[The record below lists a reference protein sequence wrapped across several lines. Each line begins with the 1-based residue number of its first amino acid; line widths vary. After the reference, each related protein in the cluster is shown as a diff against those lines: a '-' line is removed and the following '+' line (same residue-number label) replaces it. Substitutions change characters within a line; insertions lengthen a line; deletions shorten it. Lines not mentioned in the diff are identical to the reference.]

1 LVTPRADDGFGDCA
15 PVDGARRRDFS
26 GFVLSA
32 LRAPG
37 IASAACVRG
46 KAARERSN
54 MAIEKVSVASING
67 GKFLKAINRA
77 LNEAVVN
84 CLDMDLPA
92 APTREVIAVLEFSGT
107 RYRPLMTPKVDKRLA
122 ESALEQQFV
131 AIHPETKIGGI
142 ENVEQDALYEPT
154 DQHFPNIKTD
164 LETLNDGKTIAEFNQ
179 AIQQVFDNYCDLDR
193 REDVKRAVVAK
204 FQLKIPEN
212 AKRRNQI
219 QLKPVITPKLQP
231 RNVESV
237 LILIETEDREEP
249 FDQMIELNMKETSQN
264 EH

>member
-1 LVTPRADDGFGDCA
+1 
-15 PVDGARRRDFS
+15 
-26 GFVLSA
+26 
-32 LRAPG
+32 
-37 IASAACVRG
+37 
-46 KAARERSN
+46 
-54 MAIEKVSVASING
+54 M
-67 GKFLKAINRA
+67 
-77 LNEAVVN
+77 
-84 CLDMDLPA
+84 
-92 APTREVIAVLEFSGT
+92 
-107 RYRPLMTPKVDKRLA
+107 A

-154 DQHFPNIKTD
+154 DQHFPNIRTD

-193 REDVKRAVVAK
+193 REDAKRAVVAK

-219 QLKPVITPKLQP
+219 QLKPIITPKLQP

-237 LILIETEDREEP
+237 LILIETEEQNDP
-249 FDQMIELNMKETSQN
+249 FGQMIELNMKENSQN
-264 EH
+264 ER